1 VHRFRTTRRAAP
13 GCGRRTLR
21 LAASRTV
28 IRLCIL
34 ATWAA
39 AAVASASPGEPGTGS
54 GTSRADAVVPM
65 PPGQATSPT
74 FSPAPDPDDHLGAA
88 SGAMDGREVFVP
100 VRGAARIR
108 IDNPLGNVTVRAWGR
123 AESMHIV
130 AEKRAASPDG
140 LARLRVHFTAWA
152 SGEVSVETRVEMGG
166 RERALPLIA
175 SGVDLL
181 VELPAD
187 VAVEVKTF
195 AGRISASGLRSATRL
210 ETTGGRIQIS
220 DIRGRV
226 VTRQLRGGQSVAAV
240 DGDLDLDGVEGQM
253 RLDGVGGSRIEARI
267 VDGDIR
273 ADDIRSD
280 DVRLASTTGTVVLLG
295 IIRPH
300 AHYDLRSY
308 QGDVRLGVAGA
319 PAGFELRARSG
330 LAISSVLNLRTLW
343 RQADR
348 MRAIASPVASAGMPV
363 SAAGARSAE
372 AEAGGGMPRPIVELT
387 SVLGRV
393 VLDAPQTLRAEQ
405 DNRTVRW

>member
-1 VHRFRTTRRAAP
+1 M
-13 GCGRRTLR
+13 GLGL
-21 LAASRTV
+21 SM
-28 IRLCIL
+28 IL
-34 ATWAA
+34 GIS
-39 AAVASASPGEPGTGS
+39 AVASAAAASPAEPGAPET
-54 GTSRADAVVPM
+54 ADN
-65 PPGQATSPT
+65 QR
-74 FSPAPDPDDHLGAA
+74 AA
-88 SGAMDGREVFVP
+88 SGAMDGREVVIP
-100 VRGAARIR
+100 VRGATRIR

-123 AESMHIV
+123 PESMHII
-130 AEKRAASPDG
+130 AEKRAAAPDG
-140 LARLRVHFTAWA
+140 LARLRIHFTAWA

-175 SGVDLL
+175 SGVDLV
-181 VELPAD
+181 VELPGD

-195 AGRISASGLRSATRL
+195 AGNISASGLRSATRL
-210 ETTGGRIQIS
+210 ETTGGRIQMS

-226 VTRQLRGGQSVAAV
+226 VTRQLRGGQSVVAV

-253 RLDGVGGSRIEARI
+253 RLDGVGGSRVEARI

-273 ADDIRSD
+273 AEDIRSD

-330 LAISSVLNLRTLW
+330 LTLSSVVNLRTLW

-348 MRAIASPVASAGMPV
+348 MRAVASPVGSPAAAV
-363 SAAGARSAE
+363 SPDPTA
-372 AEAGGGMPRPIVELT
+372 RPIVELT

-393 VLDAPQTLRAEQ
+393 VVDAPETLRAEQ
-405 DNRTVRW
+405 DNHAVRW